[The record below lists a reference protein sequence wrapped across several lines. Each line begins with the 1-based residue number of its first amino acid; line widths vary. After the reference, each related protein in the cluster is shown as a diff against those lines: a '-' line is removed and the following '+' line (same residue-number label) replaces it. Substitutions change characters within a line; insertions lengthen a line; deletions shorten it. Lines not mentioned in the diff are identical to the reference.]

1 MDGGETMKKI
11 RLLIPLF
18 IGLVA
23 VTAYPAF
30 ARSSEEPVNVE
41 EVNEANED
49 VGYFP
54 GCDDDEKVIPLTQQ
68 EIATTLKCSKMKINS
83 MFSILQKQDYI
94 EQKTRGKYVLT
105 DKAENIIETIETLQ

>member
-1 MDGGETMKKI
+1 MGIKLFLNDYYD
-11 RLLIPLF
+11 LLKF
-18 IGLVA
+18 MHD
-23 VTAYPAF
+23 
-30 ARSSEEPVNVE
+30 N
-41 EVNEANED
+41 
-49 VGYFP
+49 
-54 GCDDDEKVIPLTQQ
+54 KVIPLTQQ

>member
-1 MDGGETMKKI
+1 MGIKLFLNDYYD
-11 RLLIPLF
+11 LLKF
-18 IGLVA
+18 MH
-23 VTAYPAF
+23 
-30 ARSSEEPVNVE
+30 
-41 EVNEANED
+41 D
-49 VGYFP
+49 
-54 GCDDDEKVIPLTQQ
+54 KVIPLTQQ